1 MKLITIYSK
10 EGCPKCRVLKMK
22 LEQKGIEY
30 AECLDT
36 QKMME
41 LGLKS
46 LPVMMCADGQLY
58 KFEEAV
64 KYVNQL

>member
-1 MKLITIYSK
+1 MITIYSK

-22 LEQKGIEY
+22 LDKKGIEY

-36 QKMME
+36 EKMQEM
-41 LGLKS
+41 GLKS
-46 LPVMMCADGQLY
+46 LPVMLCADGELL

>member
-1 MKLITIYSK
+1 MITIYSK

-30 AECLDT
+30 AECIDT
-36 QKMME
+36 AEMLRM
-41 LGLKS
+41 GLKS
-46 LPVMMCADGQLY
+46 LPVLMDVDGNLM

-64 KYVNQL
+64 KYVNSL